1 VGRDGRR
8 DSALIDAGRAW
19 GYVLRATFIV
29 CCAGLILGELVAPI
43 GFGFHAVVYTDAA
56 RAWLA
61 GGNPW
66 TVGPPAVVF
75 AGPPPMLVPYL
86 PFVPFGIDVVR
97 FSWIAIDVVLAVW
110 AIGRLGLPRYWLFFP
125 PLFNAIALGHPE
137 VVILGLFAAGGAVSG
152 LAAAIKPYALL
163 PLIAERRWRAI
174 AVAIGAVVASLP
186 FLPWSL
192 FISQA
197 GAISSTIA
205 RQNVGDSTFGQ
216 PLLMI
221 VAAGALLVLGPRR
234 ALWLAVPVLWP
245 DAQPIYKVMTM
256 PVLSPVV
263 ALAWAIP
270 IPGFTLVGV
279 IVEAVLVVIDRRHG
293 LSPWLKVGIT
303 PVVAAF
309 DVAGGLATFR
319 RRPEMVAV

>member
-75 AGPPPMLVPYL
+75 AGPPPM
-86 PFVPFGIDVVR
+86 
-97 FSWIAIDVVLAVW
+97 LAVW

-186 FLPWSL
+186 FLPWGL